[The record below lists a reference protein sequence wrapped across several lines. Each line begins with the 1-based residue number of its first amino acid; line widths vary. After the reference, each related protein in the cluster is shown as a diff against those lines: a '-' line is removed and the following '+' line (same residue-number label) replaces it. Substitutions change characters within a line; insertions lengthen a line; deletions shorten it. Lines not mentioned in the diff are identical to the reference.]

1 MEGDEKRTEI
11 LKKLEDG
18 SIDVEEAIR
27 QLSGGGE
34 EPSQDK
40 ALPAQQEDVL
50 NQLEKGAIDVEQ
62 AIQRLSGE
70 SERTQRVKSAAPEVP
85 RRWRAWWLIPFSIG
99 IVLTVAGAG
108 VATIGGWWWLLAGP
122 LLFVGL
128 VLITLAATTSTSP
141 WVHVRVD
148 TGQDSWPRRIAI
160 SLPIPIRFTAWIL
173 QTIGYRIKGFEETG
187 IDELLLALD
196 EGLLS
201 VSPIFVE
208 VYEGEGGEKVEV
220 YLG

>member
-11 LKKLEDG
+11 LKKLEEG

-27 QLSGGGE
+27 QLSGGVE
-34 EPSQDK
+34 ETSQEK
-40 ALPAQQEDVL
+40 VLPKQPEDVL
-50 NQLEKGAIDVEQ
+50 DQLEKGAIDVEQ

-70 SERTQRVKSAAPEVP
+70 GERAESMKSVVQDAPH
-85 RRWRAWWLIPFSIG
+85 RWRAWWLIPFSIG
-99 IVLTVAGAG
+99 IGLTVAGAG
-108 VATIGGWWWLLAGP
+108 VATIGGWYWLLAAP
-122 LLFVGL
+122 LLFVGIL
-128 VLITLAATTSTSP
+128 LTTIAAATSSSP
-141 WVHVRVD
+141 WVHLRVD
-148 TGQDSWPRRIAI
+148 TGQERWPRRIAI
-160 SLPIPIRFTAWIL
+160 SLPIPIRLTAWIL
-173 QTIGYRIKGFEETG
+173 RIFSHRISGFEETG

-201 VSPIFVE
+201 ESPIFVE

>member
-1 MEGDEKRTEI
+1 MEGDEKRAEI
-11 LKKLEDG
+11 LKKLEEG

-27 QLSGGGE
+27 QLSGVGE

-40 ALPAQQEDVL
+40 TLPAQPEDVL
-50 NQLEKGAIDVEQ
+50 DQLEKGAIDVEQ
-62 AIQRLSGE
+62 AIQRLSDEGE
-70 SERTQRVKSAAPEVP
+70 RAQSVKSAVPKTP

-99 IVLTVAGAG
+99 IGLTVAGAG
-108 VATIGGWWWLLAGP
+108 VATLGGWYWLLAAP
-122 LLFVGL
+122 LLLVGIPL
-128 VLITLAATTSTSP
+128 FTLAAATSNSP

-148 TGQDSWPRRIAI
+148 TGQESWPRRIAI
-160 SLPIPIRFTAWIL
+160 SLPIPIRLTAWIMR
-173 QTIGYRIKGFEETG
+173 TFAPKIDGFEETG
-187 IDELLLALD
+187 IDELLIALD

-201 VSPIFVE
+201 DSPIFVE

>member
-1 MEGDEKRTEI
+1 MEGDEMRIQI

-18 SIDVEEAIR
+18 NIDVEEAIR
-27 QLSGGGE
+27 QLSGVGE
-34 EPSQDK
+34 ELAQDK
-40 ALPAQQEDVL
+40 ALEAQPVDVL
-50 NQLEKGAIDVEQ
+50 DQLEKGAIDVEQ

-70 SERTQRVKSAAPEVP
+70 EGERTQSVKSAVP

-99 IVLTVAGAG
+99 IGLTIAGAG
-108 VATIGGWWWLLAGP
+108 VATVGGWWWLLAGLLLLVGIP
-122 LLFVGL
+122 LF
-128 VLITLAATTSTSP
+128 TLAAAASSSP

-148 TGQDSWPRRIAI
+148 TGRESWPRRIAI
-160 SLPIPIRFTAWIL
+160 SLPIPLRLTAWIL
-173 QTIGYRIKGFEETG
+173 RTFGYRMRGFEETG

-201 VSPIFVE
+201 DSPIYVE
-208 VYEGEGGEKVEV
+208 VYKGEGGEKVEV

>member
-11 LKKLEDG
+11 LKNLEDG

-27 QLSGGGE
+27 QLSEGGE
-34 EPSQDK
+34 EPTQDK
-40 ALPAQQEDVL
+40 VLQAQPVDVL
-50 NQLEKGAIDVEQ
+50 DQLEKGAIDVEQ
-62 AIQRLSGE
+62 AIQHLSGE
-70 SERTQRVKSAAPEVP
+70 GERAQSVKSSPPKAP

-99 IVLTVAGAG
+99 IGLTVAGAG
-108 VATIGGWWWLLAGP
+108 VATVGGWWWLLAGP
-122 LLFVGL
+122 LLLVGIL
-128 VLITLAATTSTSP
+128 LLTLAAATSSSP

-148 TGQDSWPRRIAI
+148 TGQESWPRRIAI
-160 SLPIPIRFTAWIL
+160 SLPIPVRLTAWIL
-173 QTIGYRIKGFEETG
+173 RTFGHRIRGFEGTG

-201 VSPIFVE
+201 DSPIFVE

>member
-11 LKKLEDG
+11 LKKLEEG

-27 QLSGGGE
+27 QLSEDGE
-34 EPSQDK
+34 EPSQVK
-40 ALPAQQEDVL
+40 ALEAEPVEVL
-50 NQLEKGAIDVEQ
+50 DQLEEGAIDVEQ

-70 SERTQRVKSAAPEVP
+70 GERAQSVKSVVPKTP
-85 RRWRAWWLIPFSIG
+85 RRWREWWLIPFSIG
-99 IVLTVAGAG
+99 IGLTVAGAG
-108 VATIGGWWWLLAGP
+108 VASVGGWWWLLAGP
-122 LLFVGL
+122 LLMAGILLF
-128 VLITLAATTSTSP
+128 TLAAATSNSP

-148 TGQDSWPRRIAI
+148 TGQESWPRRIAI
-160 SLPIPIRFTAWIL
+160 SLPIPIRLTAWIL
-173 QTIGYRIKGFEETG
+173 RTFGRRMSGFEETG

-201 VSPIFVE
+201 DSPIFIE
-208 VYEGEGGEKVEV
+208 VYQGEGGEKVEV

>member
-11 LKKLEDG
+11 LKNLEEG

-27 QLSGGGE
+27 QLSGGEE
-34 EPSQDK
+34 EPSQDIQ
-40 ALPAQQEDVL
+40 LQAQPEDVL
-50 NQLEKGAIDVEQ
+50 DQLEKGAIDVEQ

-70 SERTQRVKSAAPEVP
+70 SDRAQRVKSAAPEIP
-85 RRWRAWWLIPFSIG
+85 RRWRAWWLIPFSVGIG
-99 IVLTVAGAG
+99 LAVAGGG
-108 VATIGGWWWLLAGP
+108 VATVGGWWWLLAGP
-122 LLFVGL
+122 LLFVGV
-128 VLITLAATTSTSP
+128 VLITLAAMTSTSP

-173 QTIGYRIKGFEETG
+173 RTIGYRINGFEETG

-201 VSPIFVE
+201 DSPIFVE

>member
-1 MEGDEKRTEI
+1 MEGDDKRTEI
-11 LKKLEDG
+11 LKKLEEG

-27 QLSGGGE
+27 QLEGGGE

-40 ALPAQQEDVL
+40 ALQAQPVDVL
-50 NQLEKGAIDVEQ
+50 DQLEKGAIDVEQ
-62 AIQRLSGE
+62 AVQRLSGE
-70 SERTQRVKSAAPEVP
+70 GERTQRVKSATPEVP
-85 RRWRAWWLIPFSIG
+85 RRWRAWWMIPFSVGIG
-99 IVLTVAGAG
+99 LTIAGAG
-108 VATIGGWWWLLAGP
+108 VATVGGWWWLLAGP
-122 LLFVGL
+122 LLFVGI
-128 VLITLAATTSTSP
+128 VLITLAAATSTSP

-148 TGQDSWPRRIAI
+148 TGQESFPRRIAI

-173 QTIGYRIKGFEETG
+173 RTIGHRIRGFEETG

-201 VSPIFVE
+201 DSPIFVE

>member
-1 MEGDEKRTEI
+1 MEGDEKRNEI
-11 LKKLEDG
+11 LKELEEG

-27 QLSGGGE
+27 QLSGDGE
-34 EPSQDK
+34 EPSQDN
-40 ALPAQQEDVL
+40 ALQAQPVDVL
-50 NQLEKGAIDVEQ
+50 DQLEKGAIDVEQ

-70 SERTQRVKSAAPEVP
+70 GERAQRVKSAAPEVP
-85 RRWRAWWLIPFSIG
+85 RRWRAWWLIPFSVGIG
-99 IVLTVAGAG
+99 LTVAGAG
-108 VATIGGWWWLLAGP
+108 VATVGGWWWLLAGP
-122 LLFVGL
+122 LLFLGIL
-128 VLITLAATTSTSP
+128 FITLAAATSTSP

-148 TGQDSWPRRIAI
+148 TGQESWPRRIAI
-160 SLPIPIRFTAWIL
+160 SLPIPIRLTAWIL
-173 QTIGYRIKGFEETG
+173 RTIGHRINGFEETG

-201 VSPIFVE
+201 DSPIFVE